1 MLRSVKQKLGVKSK
15 AKEGGAPGSKSPG
28 VGADGQSLGGTSDKK
43 SKSSDKSGQRQK
55 NPPAY
60 LKVRF
65 RPRCV
70 CVCVCTWRCVTPH
83 PLLPRTTFALS
94 VYGTNKNDTQRR
106 RIYICES
113 MHGTDTIH
121 LRIYLPPRKH
131 TSLPCVC
138 FVPLPTPPV
147 FVCVCVCA
155 HVHSWLAPC
164 SRDANVGHD
173 GKRVCRDVADV

>member
-70 CVCVCTWRCVTPH
+70 CVYMAMRYPAPSSPPNNLCAFC
-83 PLLPRTTFALS
+83 
-94 VYGTNKNDTQRR
+94 
-106 RIYICES
+106 
-113 MHGTDTIH
+113 
-121 LRIYLPPRKH
+121 LRH
-131 TSLPCVC
+131 QQ
-138 FVPLPTPPV
+138 
-147 FVCVCVCA
+147 
-155 HVHSWLAPC
+155 
-164 SRDANVGHD
+164 
-173 GKRVCRDVADV
+173 